1 MKRKGIITINK
12 LDWAFGQHKIL
23 DDINL
28 TIDEGGIY
36 GIIGPNGSGKTTL
49 LKNIARCLMP
59 EKNSIHLGD
68 KDLTQFSNKSLAK
81 EISYVPQ
88 NTDMEFEFSV
98 MDMVLMGRSP
108 YIKRLQSESS
118 NDIEIAKNAMEMTN
132 TWDLRDKNI
141 NMISGGERQRTV
153 IARALAQKAN
163 IMLLDEPVS
172 QLDLHHQLEI
182 MDILKRLAIENKV
195 TVVMSIHDLNIAAQF
210 CDRLILMD
218 KGKIFKEGMPN
229 EIIKEDIVYSV
240 YGVKA
245 IVMKNPITGT
255 PHLIPY
261 GCQSNLPQKLQRIPI
276 ENPL

>member
-1 MKRKGIITINK
+1 MNRKGIITINK

-23 DDINL
+23 HDINL
-28 TIDEGGIY
+28 TIYEGGIY

-59 EKNSIHLGD
+59 EKNSIQLGD
-68 KDLTQFSNKSLAK
+68 KDLTQFSNRSLAK

-118 NDIEIAKNAMEMTN
+118 NDIEIAKSAMEMTN

-182 MDILKRLAIENKV
+182 MDILKRLAVENKV

-218 KGKIFKEGMPN
+218 KGKIFKEGIPN
-229 EIIKEDIVYSV
+229 DIIKEDIVYSV

-245 IVMKNPITGT
+245 IVMKNPVTGT

-261 GCQSNLPQKLQRIPI
+261 GNQSDLHLKSAGD
-276 ENPL
+276 